1 MMKNFQTNLSFKRF
15 SLGLAIGSIAMLT
28 QSAYAAI
35 DANDTSTIPVDLA
48 GINTTKHEIAVL
60 QVLSEICPTML
71 NNQQKQKFYKTYNT
85 ELQKLMPTI
94 SDPRAAMQYLST
106 QQDYKNV
113 LKSIRSWTLGISKEE
128 NKALCQDLAEASF

>member
-1 MMKNFQTNLSFKRF
+1 MMKSFLTRLPYKRF
-15 SLGLAIGSIAMLT
+15 SLGIAAGAIGILT
-28 QSAYAAI
+28 QSAFAAV
-35 DANDTSTIPVDLA
+35 DNNSSTMPVDLA

-60 QVLSEICPTML
+60 QVLSEICPSML
-71 NNQQKQKFYKTYNT
+71 DAQQKQKFYKSYNV

-128 NKALCQDLAEASF
+128 NKALCQELAEESF